1 MQYVLKQ
8 TKLEKI
14 KKNNYKILSSSL
26 IHSQKIYISFIKVD
40 NTVIT
45 VILANSTYIVVKFIT
60 KTVDLRML

>member
-1 MQYVLKQ
+1 VLKQ

-26 IHSQKIYISFIKVD
+26 VHSQKIYISFIKVD